1 MEKPSI
7 RTIVIIVIVII
18 IGLYAIGEVHYF
30 SKKIVEE
37 KDIVS
42 PVVTIP
48 AIGVHETINNVS
60 ISQGVYHESQSYT
73 PTNGEVILF
82 GHRTLQGSSFLRLNE
97 LQTGDIISIQ
107 WPGIGEVNYTVTN
120 QTIVPGSYTMSAHE
134 DKNNIFLIT
143 CDPIGSTANRLIVEG
158 NMSSFSSV
166 NEEILNENPQQYNAL
181 IVMGIFLIL
190 GLAIAY
196 FTPKETRIY
205 TLITVAIIMV
215 ILIYFYLFPIPSDAI
230 YSKINWLNGG
240 FMEV

>member
-1 MEKPSI
+1 MI
-7 RTIVIIVIVII
+7 RRIKEGFLYLSHSNLFLLGYVIVF
-18 IGLYAIGEVHYF
+18 YQYF
-30 SKKIVEE
+30 V
-37 KDIVS
+37 DLWFGNVTVDN
-42 PVVTIP
+42 PVFMFSQTIIP
-48 AIGVHETINNVS
+48 AIILANIGLVAFLLGFS
-60 ISQGVYHESQSYT
+60 IKGGYK
-73 PTNGEVILF
+73 
-82 GHRTLQGSSFLRLNE
+82 LRA
-97 LQTGDIISIQ
+97 
-107 WPGIGEVNYTVTN
+107 GIGEVNYTVTN
-120 QTIVPGSYTMSAHE
+120 QTIVPGSYTMNTHE

-205 TLITVAIIMV
+205 ILITVAVIMV
-215 ILIYFYLFPIPSDAI
+215 MLIYFYLFPIPSDAI